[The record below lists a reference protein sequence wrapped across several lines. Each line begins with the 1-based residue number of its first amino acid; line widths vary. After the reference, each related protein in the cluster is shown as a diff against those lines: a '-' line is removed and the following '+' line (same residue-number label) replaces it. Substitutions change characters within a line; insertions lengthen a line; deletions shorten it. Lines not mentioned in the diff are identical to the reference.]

1 MQQREAVKLNRDIK
15 TIEQANCCIVGGGPA
30 GVVLAFLLARQGVP
44 VTLLE
49 AHRDFEREFRGDT
62 LHPAVMEML
71 EEIGLADRL
80 LQLPHTK
87 VNRLNLQTTVGA
99 TAIDFSRLKTRY
111 PYITILSQAR
121 FLNFMIQ
128 EARKFP
134 TFRLVMGAQVNDL
147 IQEDGVVSGVR
158 YHGQDGWHEVRAALT
173 IGADGRFSRLRRL
186 VGFEA
191 IATSSP
197 LDILW
202 FRLSLKENDAR
213 IGVGGRITPGRI
225 IALIDR
231 LDYW

>member
-1 MQQREAVKLNRDIK
+1 
-15 TIEQANCCIVGGGPA
+15 
-30 GVVLAFLLARQGVP
+30 
-44 VTLLE
+44 
-49 AHRDFEREFRGDT
+49 
-62 LHPAVMEML
+62 
-71 EEIGLADRL
+71 
-80 LQLPHTK
+80 
-87 VNRLNLQTTVGA
+87 
-99 TAIDFSRLKTRY
+99 
-111 PYITILSQAR
+111 LSQAR
-121 FLNFMIQ
+121 FLNFMVQ

-191 IATSSP
+191 IATSSA

-213 IGVGGRITPGRI
+213 IGVGGRIAPGRI

-231 LDYW
+231 LDYWQIGYTIAKGGYQQIRAAGLPALRQNLARAVPE